1 MNGPSTS
8 IKSVL
13 YCCSQQSW
21 LMGAI
26 LSLIC
31 VPHSTLHSVETQHL
45 DISLE
50 QIELPHFTQPK
61 RGMKEGKF
69 RASAM
74 HNGGAWFPPKDA
86 KRSALGEQPLQMV
99 RLENNLL
106 TVEVLPR
113 QGAALNR
120 AYQRDGTDWFYHE
133 QRLKDWIPWWES
145 GVKASF
151 PLWNTASA
159 SSSQAPGIR
168 KKIRSKA
175 PALTPGWNFHG
186 TTALW
191 KVPSLGAI
199 RTCCSSKKS
208 VSSPMIHGCISPTR

>member
-1 MNGPSTS
+1 
-8 IKSVL
+8 
-13 YCCSQQSW
+13 
-21 LMGAI
+21 
-26 LSLIC
+26 
-31 VPHSTLHSVETQHL
+31 
-45 DISLE
+45 
-50 QIELPHFTQPK
+50 
-61 RGMKEGKF
+61 
-69 RASAM
+69 M

-151 PLWNTASA
+151 PFMEH
-159 SSSQAPGIR
+159 GIR
-168 KKIRSKA
+168 EQQ
-175 PALTPGWNFHG
+175 
-186 TTALW
+186 
-191 KVPSLGAI
+191 PSAWHTQKDAARRPL
-199 RTCCSSKKS
+199 
-208 VSSPMIHGCISPTR
+208 